1 MPSLNDF
8 YETEKKADAIIQQAK
23 ELDETHNIVSGLL
36 KTGSEKEKAAW
47 QKFSDIKEIRMTNSS
62 EAMDK
67 ALAILENASSKGI
80 IDVNELNSAKSVAVK
95 RIGHDKYVQE
105 MMAKTGL
112 AATGN
117 VNLALNSIKLAT
129 QFTETDPSKIMFTNF
144 IWDGLD
150 VAEQGII
157 SDKKRTIPG
166 YDDTRIEGFTEAI
179 NNIFIHKNRDE
190 GRKQLKA

>member
-1 MPSLNDF
+1 
-8 YETEKKADAIIQQAK
+8 
-23 ELDETHNIVSGLL
+23 
-36 KTGSEKEKAAW
+36 
-47 QKFSDIKEIRMTNSS
+47 
-62 EAMDK
+62 MDK
-67 ALAILENASSKGI
+67 ALAILEQAKSKNI
-80 IDVNELNSAKSVAVK
+80 IKEDVLESAKGVAVK
-95 RIGHDKYVQE
+95 RIGHDRYVQE

-129 QFTETDPSKIMFTNF
+129 QFTEEDPSKIMFTNF
-144 IWDGLD
+144 IWEGLD

-179 NNIFIHKNRDE
+179 NTIYKDKNVKL
-190 GRKQLKA
+190 GKQQLGA